1 MLLLRRHV
9 RQSIVIGKDETIEL
23 VVLNVG
29 MGRVEI
35 GVIAPRDVPVYRKEI
50 SPCTLAAKRGAAGL
64 EKTPNAGK
72 DL

>member
-1 MLLLRRHV
+1 MLMLRRHV
-9 RQSIVIGKDETIEL
+9 RQSIVIGKDESVEV

-50 SPCTLAAKRGAAGL
+50 SPATMAKKAMAGG
-64 EKTPNAGK
+64 EKPLH
-72 DL
+72 DEDS